1 MLHATAY
8 SHVKKWD
15 PEKAVYREFTAER
28 VVGLAVEAVHKLAR
42 DQKAL
47 ITITKDDVQPVIVQY
62 KVQVWNGSR
71 WQNARA
77 CSLAVRPSEAEQAVA
92 VAKRQRKFF
101 ADVNANIFWLDRY
114 LEEPDLLL
122 DMQVDFSIKNYLA
135 ELVSG
140 HLWVELKAFGAVG
153 FENSL
158 EKETKRL
165 KGALPHVMEAAPNI
179 TGVILLACKIQKQV
193 AGGFAW
199 AQPKLVV
206 KLFTDGHWSDISP
219 GGVSVGRGRC
229 KTQKKPSLGEVWS
242 AMTWYSLGDDDDD
255 DEEQVGLLSGFL
267 KKLGLKNGNV
277 AKRAKTFNKALQASG
292 CTGRIKQLS
301 KRQCKQLGLPGGR
314 PRVATQNTLRQVYK
328 TL

>member
-28 VVGLAVEAVHKLAR
+28 VVGLAVEAVHKFAR
-42 DQKAL
+42 DRKPL
-47 ITITKDDVQPVIVQY
+47 IAITHEDVQPVIIEY

-77 CSLAVRPSEAEQAVA
+77 CSLAVRQAEAELAVA

-101 ADVNANIFWLDRY
+101 ADVNANIFYLDKY
-114 LEEPDLLL
+114 LEEPDLRL

-140 HLWVELKAFGAVG
+140 HLWVELKAFGATG

-158 EKETKRL
+158 ERETKRL

-193 AGGFAW
+193 SGGFAW

-206 KLFTDGHWSDISP
+206 KLLTDGHWSDISP

-242 AMTWYSLGDDDDD
+242 AMTWYSLGDDDEDG
-255 DEEQVGLLSGFL
+255 EVGLLSGFL

-277 AKRAKTFNKALQASG
+277 AKRAKTFNKALQAGG

-314 PRVATQNTLRQVYK
+314 PRVATKSTLREVYK
-328 TL
+328 IL